1 MNEAKVLFIHG
12 VHPKVVEAITSY
24 TPDGFTTEALS
35 ADTAEERL
43 IEAARDADFIVLHP
57 ARIADDVL
65 KAATRVRMVQI
76 LSAGF
81 DGLNLDL
88 IRELEVPCANN
99 GGANSWAVSDHAV
112 LLMLA
117 VFKKLV
123 VADASTR
130 GGTWIQPL
138 NGLNTFEMAN
148 KLVGILGIGNI
159 GRQVARRVQA
169 FDARVQYYDKY
180 PLHEER
186 ERELNV
192 RRVSIEE
199 LFHTSDILTCHTP
212 LTSETERIV
221 NADRLGTMKPTAIL
235 VNTSRG
241 GVVDEGALI
250 DALSSGTIAGAGLD
264 VFEQEPV
271 DPENPLLKMDN
282 VIATPH
288 AAGGTWDTWFRR
300 AEFAYDNIARV
311 WAGGEPRSLLPDYE
325 G

>member
-1 MNEAKVLFIHG
+1 VTEAKVLFIHG
-12 VHPKVVEAITSY
+12 VHPKVVDAITSY
-24 TPDGFTTEALS
+24 TPDGFRTEALS
-35 ADTAEERL
+35 ADTPEELL
-43 IEAARDADFIVLHP
+43 IEASKDADFIVLHP
-57 ARIADDVL
+57 ARIADNVL
-65 KAATRVRMVQI
+65 RAATHVRMVQI

-88 IRELEVPCANN
+88 IHELEVPCANN

-117 VFKKLV
+117 VYKRLV

-130 GGTWIQPL
+130 DGRWGEPIT
-138 NGLNTFEMAN
+138 GLNTFEMAN

-169 FDARVQYYDKY
+169 FDAQVQYYDKY
-180 PLHEER
+180 PLSEER
-186 ERELNV
+186 ERELNIE
-192 RRVSIEE
+192 RVSLEE
-199 LFHTSDILTCHTP
+199 LFRSSDILTCHTP

-221 NADRLGTMKPTAIL
+221 NAQRLGMMKPTAVLI
-235 VNTSRG
+235 NTSRG
-241 GVVDEGALI
+241 DVVDEGALI
-250 DALSSGTIAGAGLD
+250 DALNAGTIAGAGLD

-271 DPENPLLKMDN
+271 DPDNPLLKMDN

-300 AEFAYDNIARV
+300 AEFAYANIARV
-311 WAGGEPRSLLPDYE
+311 WAGDEPQSLLSDYE
-325 G
+325 A

>member
-1 MNEAKVLFIHG
+1 MSEAKVLFIHG
-12 VHPKVVEAITSY
+12 VHPKVVEAIASY
-24 TPDGFTTEALS
+24 TPDGFRTVSLS
-35 ADTAEERL
+35 ADTPEDQL
-43 IEAARDADFIVLHP
+43 IEAAKDADFIVLHP
-57 ARIADDVL
+57 ARIAANVL
-65 KAATRVRMVQI
+65 RAATRVRMVQI

-117 VFKKLV
+117 VYKRLV
-123 VADASTR
+123 VADSSTR
-130 GGTWIQPL
+130 DGRWIEPL
-138 NGLNTFEMAN
+138 DGLNTFEMAN

-169 FDARVQYYDKY
+169 FDAQVQYYDKY
-180 PLHEER
+180 PLSEER
-186 ERELNV
+186 ERELNIE
-192 RRVSIEE
+192 RVSLEE
-199 LFHTSDILTCHTP
+199 LFRTSDIITCHTP
-212 LTSETERIV
+212 LTSETRHIV
-221 NADRLGTMKPTAIL
+221 NAEGLEMMKPTAIL

-241 GVVDEGALI
+241 SVVDEGALI
-250 DALSSGTIAGAGLD
+250 AALNAGTIAGAGLD

-271 DPENPLLKMDN
+271 DPDNPLLKMDN

-300 AEFAYDNIARV
+300 AEFAYGNMARV
-311 WAGGEPRSLLPDYE
+311 WGGGEPQSLLPDYE

>member
-1 MNEAKVLFIHG
+1 VTEAKVLFIHG
-12 VHPKVVEAITSY
+12 VHPKVVDAITSY
-24 TPDGFTTEALS
+24 TPDGFRTEALS
-35 ADTAEERL
+35 ADTPEELL
-43 IEAARDADFIVLHP
+43 IEASRDADFIVLHP
-57 ARIADDVL
+57 ARIADNVL
-65 KAATRVRMVQI
+65 RAATHVRMVQI

-88 IRELEVPCANN
+88 IHELEVPCANN

-117 VFKKLV
+117 VYKRLV
-123 VADASTR
+123 VTDASTR
-130 GGTWIQPL
+130 DGRWGEPIT
-138 NGLNTFEMAN
+138 GLNTFEMAN

-169 FDARVQYYDKY
+169 FDAQVQYYDKY
-180 PLHEER
+180 PLSEER
-186 ERELNV
+186 ERELNIE
-192 RRVSIEE
+192 RVSLEE
-199 LFHTSDILTCHTP
+199 LFRSSDILTCHTP

-221 NADRLGTMKPTAIL
+221 NAQRLGMMKPTAVLI
-235 VNTSRG
+235 NTSRG

-250 DALSSGTIAGAGLD
+250 DALNAGTIAGAGLD

-271 DPENPLLKMDN
+271 DPDNPLLKMDN

-300 AEFAYDNIARV
+300 AEFAYANIARV
-311 WAGGEPRSLLPDYE
+311 WAGDEPQSLLPDYE

>member
-1 MNEAKVLFIHG
+1 MSEAKVLFIHG

-35 ADTAEERL
+35 ADTVEERL

-65 KAATRVRMVQI
+65 KAATRLRMVQI

-117 VFKKLV
+117 VFKRLV

-130 GGTWIQPL
+130 GGTWITPL

-169 FDARVQYYDKY
+169 FDASVQYYDKY
-180 PLHEER
+180 PLPEER

-199 LFHTSDILTCHTP
+199 LFRTSDILTCHTP

>member
-1 MNEAKVLFIHG
+1 MSEAKVLFIHG
-12 VHPKVVEAITSY
+12 VHPKVVDAITAY
-24 TPDGFTTEALS
+24 TPNGFRTEALS
-35 ADTAEERL
+35 ADTPEEHL
-43 IEAARDADFIVLHP
+43 IEAAGDADFIVLHP
-57 ARIADDVL
+57 AKIADKVL
-65 KAATRVRMVQI
+65 KAAKRVRMVQI

-117 VFKKLV
+117 VYKRLV

-130 GGTWIQPL
+130 EGRWIQPL

-148 KLVGILGIGNI
+148 KQVGILGIGNI

-169 FDARVQYYDKY
+169 FDAQVQYYDKY
-180 PLHEER
+180 PLSGER
-186 ERELNV
+186 ERELNIE
-192 RRVSIEE
+192 RVSLEE
-199 LFHTSDILTCHTP
+199 LFRTSDILTCHTP
-212 LTSETERIV
+212 LTAETGRIV
-221 NADRLGTMKPTAIL
+221 NAQRLGMMKPTAIF

-250 DALSSGTIAGAGLD
+250 DALNAGTIAGAGLD

-271 DPENPLLKMDN
+271 DPDNPLLKMDN

-300 AEFAYDNIARV
+300 AEFAYGNMTRV
-311 WAGGEPRSLLPDYE
+311 WAGGEPQSLLPDYE

>member
-1 MNEAKVLFIHG
+1 MSEAKVLFIHG

-24 TPDGFTTEALS
+24 TPDGFRSEALS
-35 ADTAEERL
+35 ADTPEPQL

-57 ARIADDVL
+57 ARIADNVL
-65 KAATRVRMVQI
+65 RAATRVRMVQI
-76 LSAGF
+76 LSAGY
-81 DGLNLDL
+81 DGMNLDL

-117 VFKKLV
+117 LYKRLV

-130 GGTWIQPL
+130 DGRWAEPI

-169 FDARVQYYDKY
+169 FDAHAQYYDKY
-180 PLHEER
+180 PLAEEQ
-186 ERELNV
+186 ERELNLK
-192 RRVSIEE
+192 RVSLEE
-199 LFHTSDILTCHTP
+199 LFRTSDILTCHTP
-212 LTSETERIV
+212 LTSETRRIV
-221 NADRLGTMKPTAIL
+221 NAQRLGIMKPTAVVI
-235 VNTSRG
+235 NTSRG
-241 GVVDEGALI
+241 GVVDEADLI
-250 DALSSGTIAGAGLD
+250 DALNAGTIAGAALD

-271 DPENPLLKMDN
+271 NRDNPLLKMDN

-300 AEFAYDNIARV
+300 AEFAYANIARV
-311 WAGGEPRSLLPDYE
+311 WAGGEPQSLLPDYE
-325 G
+325 D